1 MDQLLVALDV
11 DTSER
16 AFELSEQLDDVTG
29 GFKIGSRLFTRE
41 GPSVVRGLVER
52 GHRVFLDLKY
62 HDIPNTVAEAVR
74 AATELGVWMIT
85 VHAAGGHDM
94 LAAAAEAA
102 SHGTVAPRIVAV
114 TVLTSFDDAALDQV
128 GVRRPVPSQVEALA
142 TLAQDAGV
150 DGVVASPLEIG
161 LVRARCGSDFTVV
174 TPGIR
179 DQKADATP
187 DDQVRTMN
195 AAEAIRAGASYLV
208 VGRPIIAASD
218 PRAAAVRIRGQIE
231 QQEMSDV

>member
-11 DTSER
+11 DTSEQ
-16 AFELSEQLDDVTG
+16 ALELSEQLEDIAG
-29 GFKIGSRLFTRE
+29 GFKIGSRLFTGE
-41 GPSVVRGLVER
+41 GPSIVRRMAER

-62 HDIPNTVAEAVR
+62 HDIPNTVAGSVR
-74 AATELGVWMIT
+74 AATELGVWMLT

-102 SHGTVAPRIVAV
+102 SHGTVPPRIVAV
-114 TVLTSFDDAALDQV
+114 TVLTSFDDAALGRV
-128 GVRRPVPSQVEALA
+128 GVNRPVPRQVEALA
-142 TLAQDAGV
+142 ALAKEAGV

-179 DQKADATP
+179 DRKADTTA

-195 AAEAIRAGASYLV
+195 AAEAVRAGANYLV

-218 PRAAAVRIRGQIE
+218 PRAAAVRIQDQIDR
-231 QQEMSDV
+231 QPGSA

>member
-1 MDQLLVALDV
+1 ML
-11 DTSER
+11 
-16 AFELSEQLDDVTG
+16 
-29 GFKIGSRLFTRE
+29 
-41 GPSVVRGLVER
+41 
-52 GHRVFLDLKY
+52 
-62 HDIPNTVAEAVR
+62 
-74 AATELGVWMIT
+74 T

-102 SHGTVAPRIVAV
+102 SHGTVPPRIVAV
-114 TVLTSFDDAALDQV
+114 TVLTSFDDAALGRV
-128 GVRRPVPSQVEALA
+128 GVNRPVPRQVEALA
-142 TLAQDAGV
+142 ALAKEAGV

-179 DQKADATP
+179 DRKADTTA

-195 AAEAIRAGASYLV
+195 AAEAVRAGANYLV

-218 PRAAAVRIRGQIE
+218 PRAAAVRIQDQIDR
-231 QQEMSDV
+231 QPGSA

>member
-1 MDQLLVALDV
+1 MDQLLIALDV
-11 DTSER
+11 DTSEQ
-16 AFELSEQLDDVTG
+16 ALELSEQLEDIAG
-29 GFKIGSRLFTRE
+29 GFKIGSRLFTGE
-41 GPSVVRGLVER
+41 GPSIVRRMAER

-62 HDIPNTVAEAVR
+62 HDIPNTVAGSVR
-74 AATELGVWMIT
+74 AATELGVWMLT
-85 VHAAGGHDM
+85 VHAAGGRDM

-102 SHGTVAPRIVAV
+102 SHGTVPPRIVAV
-114 TVLTSFDDAALDQV
+114 TVLTSFDDAALGSV
-128 GVRRPVPSQVEALA
+128 GVNRPVPRQVEALA
-142 TLAQDAGV
+142 ALAKEAGV

-179 DQKADATP
+179 DRKADATA

-195 AAEAIRAGASYLV
+195 AAEAVRAGANYLV

-218 PRAAAVRIRGQIE
+218 PRAAAVRIQDQIDR
-231 QQEMSDV
+231 QPGSA

>member
-11 DTSER
+11 DTSDR
-16 AFELSEQLDDVTG
+16 AFELSEQLENVAG

-41 GPSVVRGLVER
+41 GPSIVRGLAER

-85 VHAAGGHDM
+85 VHAAGGRDM

-102 SHGTVAPRIVAV
+102 SHGTVPPRIVAV
-114 TVLTSFDDAALDQV
+114 TVLTSFDDAALDLV
-128 GVRRPVPSQVEALA
+128 GVSRPVPRQVEALA
-142 TLAQDAGV
+142 ALAQDAGV

-179 DQKADATP
+179 DRKADATP

-218 PRAAAVRIRGQIE
+218 PRAAALRIRGQID
-231 QQEMSDV
+231 QQAVG